1 VAKLDFAT
9 HLGVQIKFG
18 HQPTSKL
25 IKMRKFNFVKTVQAS
40 LLAANHHIPLPLI
53 IRLLISGAIL
63 ALILLM
69 APYLNAQEGAN
80 LNHAGFP
87 AVEPPAEPPN
97 PPPFSLPFAAP
108 PGPDTW
114 LLGQPYGNTVGAY
127 IQRNIFY
134 QAGQGL
140 HFGLDFSAPCG
151 AEVVAIGDGIV
162 SEIDKHGSPPH
173 SLMIDHPNG
182 YSSFYGHLLERSTL
196 TPGTPVKQG
205 QVIALS
211 GDSFGTCRSA
221 PHLHLEIRNNQH
233 NKAYNP
239 VLLIQA
245 DWDSLTLIGSFSR
258 GFERDLTNP
267 RRWQTIQDQP
277 NVLFGG
283 ALLNEYAAPWPP
295 APGGR

>member
-1 VAKLDFAT
+1 MNKKLEMRNETINQIAGAKVGLMIARRY
-9 HLGVQIKFG
+9 L
-18 HQPTSKL
+18 S
-25 IKMRKFNFVKTVQAS
+25 S
-40 LLAANHHIPLPLI
+40 ANLV
-53 IRLLISGAIL
+53 RLLLSGAIL
-63 ALILLM
+63 IFLLLT
-69 APYLNAQEGAN
+69 APYLNAQTGTN
-80 LNHAGFP
+80 VNHAGFP
-87 AVEPPAEPPN
+87 AVDPPAEPPN
-97 PPPFSLPFAAP
+97 PPPFKLPFASP

-127 IQRNIFY
+127 FQRTIFY

-140 HFGLDFSAPCG
+140 HFGLDLSAPCG
-151 AEVVAIGDGIV
+151 TEVVAIGDGLV

-182 YSSFYGHLLERSTL
+182 YSSFYGHLLETPSL

-221 PHLHLEIRNNQH
+221 PHLHLEIRNNYH
-233 NKAYNP
+233 NLAYNP

-245 DWDSLTLIGSFSR
+245 DWDSLTLIGGFNR

-277 NVLFGG
+277 DVQFGG
-283 ALLNEYAAPWPP
+283 ALLNEYLDPWPP
-295 APGGR
+295 AQGGR